1 MRTSSTV
8 RGHKPSQVAW
18 MQGVD
23 VPSEWHRTKVK
34 HLITEARAG
43 NAITS
48 EQIEPLGEHLV
59 YGGNG
64 RRGYTDG
71 FTHTGT
77 YLLIGRQGALC
88 GNVHLVSGTFWASEH
103 AIVCEPRPDVVPRW
117 LAYLLEV
124 MDLGQYSV
132 TAAQPGIGVSQ
143 VVNVET
149 YVPPPA
155 EQRAIADFLDERT
168 SRIDTLIAK
177 QDQLITT
184 LRERR
189 AAITLQTVT
198 KGRRAKASHR
208 PSGLRWAGDVPA
220 AWDVANIRRYATM
233 KTGHTPSR
241 FNSEFWNNCTIP
253 WFTLADVWQ
262 LRDGRAT
269 YLTEE
274 TATRINEA
282 GLENSSAELLPAGT
296 VVLSRTASVGFSGI
310 MPVPMA
316 TSQDYW
322 NWVCGPKLLPT
333 FLLATFRA
341 MSNELGSLV
350 MGSTHKTIYQP
361 VAASMSIVIPPL
373 DEQQEIVDFLNEQTS
388 RIDALIA
395 KTDEHMAL
403 AKERRA
409 ALITAAVTGQID
421 VRTAPHAANGVM

>member
-1 MRTSSTV
+1 MPYLRAANIQDAGLV
-8 RGHKPSQVAW
+8 LK
-18 MQGVD
+18 D
-23 VPSEWHRTKVK
+23 VNTMPFTT
-34 HLITEARAG
+34 IEARRLDLKAG
-43 NAITS
+43 DLLVVEGGAVGTNVL
-48 EQIEPLGEHLV
+48 LGEDLPGWSFQKTV
-59 YGGNG
+59 N
-64 RRGYTDG
+64 RVRA
-71 FTHTGT
+71 TGEGST
-77 YLLIGRQGALC
+77 R
-88 GNVHLVSGTFWASEH
+88 F
-103 AIVCEPRPDVVPRW
+103 
-117 LAYLLEV
+117 LAYVLRAYRDMGYFEMLCTGSTIAHLTAEKLSGIPVPLPPLE
-124 MDLGQYSV
+124 DQ
-132 TAAQPGIGVSQ
+132 Q
-143 VVNVET
+143 
-149 YVPPPA
+149 
-155 EQRAIADFLDERT
+155 AIADFLDEQT

-177 QDQLITT
+177 QNHLITT

-198 KGRRAKASHR
+198 KGRRPKASHR

-421 VRTAPHAANGVM
+421 VRTAPHAAKRVM